1 MPELSTERTAT
12 RITACRA
19 MPAPGM
25 PTVSSAATKGDLPA
39 TSVFH
44 GRMITIRSVEL
55 TKKNRM
61 RKTTLF
67 TARRMLRPGS
77 ADSAAAIVT
86 TSTPVMAKMTTTMPL
101 KSALTP
107 LGKKPPYSVRLEG
120 RCRVGPEVKDVDGGH
135 QDEDPR
141 WPRS

>member
-1 MPELSTERTAT
+1 MPELSIDRTAT
-12 RITACRA
+12 RITACSA

-25 PTVSSAATKGDLPA
+25 PMVSGAATKGDLLA

-44 GRMITIRSVEL
+44 GLMITIRRVEL

-77 ADSAAAIVT
+77 ADSAAAIQAAVLRRWAVGLSPRT
-86 TSTPVMAKMTTTMPL
+86 RLNATDRAK
-101 KSALTP
+101 ALA
-107 LGKKPPYSVRLEG
+107 
-120 RCRVGPEVKDVDGGH
+120 
-135 QDEDPR
+135 
-141 WPRS
+141 